1 MTKVVIIIF
10 MVAMIISLAVG
21 LYYLLKT
28 PDERDQGDKL
38 VKALTWRISIW
49 VILFGFI
56 FLSIKLGWIVPSNS
70 VHPLN
75 FNQEQSKRIDQKK

>member
-21 LYYLLKT
+21 LYHLLKT

>member
-21 LYYLLKT
+21 LYHLLKT

-75 FNQEQSKRIDQKK
+75 FNQEQSERIDQKK

>member
-1 MTKVVIIIF
+1 

-21 LYYLLKT
+21 LYHLLKT

-75 FNQEQSKRIDQKK
+75 FNQEQSERIDQKK

>member
-1 MTKVVIIIF
+1 

-21 LYYLLKT
+21 LYHLLKT